1 MSHSHS
7 TFTHTIPVLH
17 RLCMQDELI
26 VESKFCPRE
35 NCRAP
40 MVTRMHRGEA
50 RKQCSKQK
58 CKCIT
63 SKYVSTYFST
73 KGDTCTAVVCL
84 CIQHAQQSPHITS
97 LIIQSSMHIC
107 IAHDLSCAEAVT
119 SGRQTGPGHA
129 SCTAS
134 PGGQPLL
141 HSHVPYHCLYYSYSL
156 CIIYASASISNH
168 HLTFIYT

>member
-1 MSHSHS
+1 MR
-7 TFTHTIPVLH
+7 I
-17 RLCMQDELI
+17 QDELI

-40 MVTRMHRGEA
+40 METRVHRGEA

-73 KGDTCTAVVCL
+73 KGDKCTAVVCL
-84 CIQHAQQSPHITS
+84 CIHPMHQPPHIPS
-97 LIIQSSMHIC
+97 LTIQSIMCLC
-107 IAHDLSCAEAVT
+107 IAHDLSYAEAVT
-119 SGRQTGPGHA
+119 SGRPTGPGHT

-141 HSHVPYHCLYYSYSL
+141 HSHVPIIACITHTVCASYMHRLPHPITTSHL
-156 CIIYASASISNH
+156 CMHESGCR
-168 HLTFIYT
+168 